1 MPVERPTQK
10 QIAEE
15 AGVSRTTVSFV
26 LNDVPGVNISPET
39 RQRVLEAAARLN
51 YYPDATARRLA
62 SGQTH
67 TIALVLHQGPTQAYS
82 DAFLPQMLQGVSQAA
97 KQQGY
102 HVLFYAIGP
111 REDPSS
117 YIELMRGRHA
127 DGLILSG
134 PRSDD
139 TPLLELYAEG
149 YPVVLHGQL
158 PGSDLPFVDVDNVKG
173 ASLAVEHLIG
183 LGHRRIGMVTNAP
196 LTYTA
201 ASQRFEGYRQ
211 TLKRHG
217 MGYEASWVRHGHFDE
232 ESGERAVDELLGAGA
247 GLTALFVASDALAY
261 GALRAVRHHDLRVP
275 DDLALV
281 GFDDIPTSRYVFPS
295 LTTVRLPAFG
305 LGWAAADLLIRLIN
319 RKEVEEMQVILDT
332 ELVVRRSCG
341 ALNRQGARHTQEGG
355 DAIAEK

>member
-1 MPVERPTQK
+1 MPVERPTQQ
-10 QIAEE
+10 QIAEV

-51 YYPDATARRLA
+51 YYPDATARRLV
-62 SGQTH
+62 SGQTC
-67 TIALVLHQGPTQAYS
+67 TIALVLHQGPTQTYG

-97 KQQGY
+97 RQRGY
-102 HVLFYAIGP
+102 HVLFYPI
-111 REDPSS
+111 DPQDDPTS
-117 YIELMRGRHA
+117 YVELVRGRHA

-139 TPLLELYAEG
+139 TPLLELYEEG
-149 YPVVLHGQL
+149 YPIVLQGQL
-158 PGSDLPFVDVDNVKG
+158 PGTDLSFVDVDNVKG
-173 ASLAVEHLIG
+173 AGLAVEHLIG

-196 LTYTA
+196 LSYTA
-201 ASQRFEGYRQ
+201 ARQRLDGYRQ
-211 TLKRHG
+211 ALEGHNI
-217 MGYEASWVRHGHFDE
+217 GYEASWVRYGHFDE
-232 ESGERAVDELLGAGA
+232 ASGERAVNELLEEGVE
-247 GLTALFVASDALAY
+247 LSALFVASDAVAY
-261 GALRAVRHHDLRVP
+261 GVLRAVRRRNLKIP

-319 RKEVEEMQVILDT
+319 RADVEETQIVLDT

-341 ALNRQGARHTQEGG
+341 AWVN
-355 DAIAEK
+355 

>member
-26 LNDVPGVNISPET
+26 LNDVPGVTISPET

-51 YYPDATARRLA
+51 YYPDAAARRLV
-62 SGQTH
+62 SGQTR

-82 DAFLPQMLQGVSQAA
+82 DAFLPQMLQGVSRAA
-97 KQQGY
+97 KQQAY
-102 HVLFYAIGP
+102 HVLFYPI
-111 REDPSS
+111 DPANGSAS
-117 YIELMRGRHA
+117 YDELVRGRHA

-139 TPLLELYAEG
+139 RKLLELAEEG
-149 YPVVLHGQL
+149 YPIVLQGQL
-158 PGSDLPFVDVDNVKG
+158 PETSIPFVDVENEKG
-173 ASLAVEHLIG
+173 ASIAVEHLIN

-201 ASQRFEGYRQ
+201 ARQRLDGYRQ
-211 TLKRHG
+211 TLARHG
-217 MGYEASWVRHGHFDE
+217 IDYAAEWVRLGNFDE
-232 ESGERAVDELLGAGA
+232 ESGEQAANALLEDCAD
-247 GLTALFVASDALAY
+247 LTAFFVASDAVAY
-261 GALRAVRHHDLRVP
+261 GVLRAARQRNLTVP
-275 DDLALV
+275 DDLAVV

-319 RKEVEEMQVILDT
+319 RQEVEETQITLDT
-332 ELVVRRSCG
+332 ELVIRRSCG
-341 ALNRQGARHTQEGG
+341 APVA
-355 DAIAEK
+355 